1 MHVYA
6 GLTGTFH
13 FWAVTFADE
22 SSGEVSAWAWDFDS
36 DGVGGSFRTQGSQ
49 DTSSGRGAARM
60 EVDMNSEQSES
71 PVKVLRAEHQVIL
84 RVVRVLGKLMDRFEQ
99 AGEFAEAPLAKCV
112 EFLRLFADACHHGKE
127 EDLLF
132 PVLESRGI
140 PRDGGPIGVMLYEH
154 QIGRGLTKDMAG
166 ALTDART
173 GDAARTR
180 FCKAARQYV
189 DLLTDHIY
197 KEDNILFTMGDRMM
211 NPDDQ
216 AALGTKFC
224 AVNCRAFEGRRRE
237 ELQQIADE
245 LEAECGH
252 G

>member
-1 MHVYA
+1 
-6 GLTGTFH
+6 
-13 FWAVTFADE
+13 
-22 SSGEVSAWAWDFDS
+22 
-36 DGVGGSFRTQGSQ
+36 
-49 DTSSGRGAARM
+49 M
-60 EVDMNSEQSES
+60 ETTMSNGPTES
-71 PVKVLRAEHQVIL
+71 PVGVLRAEHQIIL
-84 RVVRVLGKLMDRFEQ
+84 RVVRVLSGLMDRFEQ

-112 EFLRLFADACHHGKE
+112 QFIRLFADACHHGKE

-154 QIGRGLTKDMAG
+154 QVARGLTKDMAG
-166 ALTDART
+166 ALADART
-173 GDAARTR
+173 GDAAARTR
-180 FCKAARQYV
+180 FCQAARKYA

-197 KEDNILFTMGDRMM
+197 KEDNILFAMGDRMM
-211 NPDDQ
+211 NPGDQ
-216 AALGTKFC
+216 RTLTTQFC

-245 LEAECGH
+245 LETGCGR

>member
-1 MHVYA
+1 
-6 GLTGTFH
+6 
-13 FWAVTFADE
+13 
-22 SSGEVSAWAWDFDS
+22 
-36 DGVGGSFRTQGSQ
+36 
-49 DTSSGRGAARM
+49 
-60 EVDMNSEQSES
+60 MNSEQSES
-71 PVKVLRAEHQVIL
+71 PVTVLRAEHQVIL
-84 RVVRVLGKLMDRFEQ
+84 RVVRVLAGFMDRFEQ

-112 EFLRLFADACHHGKE
+112 EFIRLFADACHHGKE

-154 QIGRGLTKDMAG
+154 QVGRALTKDMAG

-173 GDAARTR
+173 GDAAARIR
-180 FCKAARQYV
+180 FLQAARQYI
-189 DLLTDHIY
+189 DLLTNHIF
-197 KEDNILFTMGDRMM
+197 KEDNVLFDMGDRMM

-216 AALGTKFC
+216 RTLTTQFC

-245 LEAECGH
+245 LEVEWGH

>member
-1 MHVYA
+1 
-6 GLTGTFH
+6 
-13 FWAVTFADE
+13 
-22 SSGEVSAWAWDFDS
+22 
-36 DGVGGSFRTQGSQ
+36 
-49 DTSSGRGAARM
+49 M
-60 EVDMNSEQSES
+60 ETTMNNGQSEN
-71 PVKVLRAEHQVIL
+71 PVNVLRAEHQVIL
-84 RVVRVLGKLMDRFEQ
+84 RVVRVLAKLMDRFEQ

-112 EFLRLFADACHHGKE
+112 EFIRLFADACHHGKE

-140 PRDGGPIGVMLYEH
+140 PRDQGPIGVMLHEH
-154 QIGRGLTKDMAG
+154 QVARGLTRQMAD
-166 ALTDART
+166 ALAAMRNGDDQAKAR
-173 GDAARTR
+173 
-180 FCKAARQYV
+180 FVSPARQYV

-211 NPDDQ
+211 NPGDQ
-216 AALGTKFC
+216 RTLTTQFC

>member
-1 MHVYA
+1 
-6 GLTGTFH
+6 
-13 FWAVTFADE
+13 
-22 SSGEVSAWAWDFDS
+22 
-36 DGVGGSFRTQGSQ
+36 
-49 DTSSGRGAARM
+49 
-60 EVDMNSEQSES
+60 MNSEQSES

-154 QIGRGLTKDMAG
+154 QVGRGLTKEMAG
-166 ALTDART
+166 ALTAART
-173 GDAARTR
+173 GDATARTR
-180 FCKAARQYV
+180 FLQAARQYI
-189 DLLTDHIY
+189 DLLTNHIF
-197 KEDNILFTMGDRMM
+197 KEDNVLFDMGDRMM

-216 AALGTKFC
+216 RTLTTQFC

-245 LEAECGH
+245 LEAEWGH

>member
-1 MHVYA
+1 M
-6 GLTGTFH
+6 
-13 FWAVTFADE
+13 
-22 SSGEVSAWAWDFDS
+22 S
-36 DGVGGSFRTQGSQ
+36 
-49 DTSSGRGAARM
+49 
-60 EVDMNSEQSES
+60 NEQSES
-71 PVKVLRAEHQVIL
+71 PVNVLRAEHQIIL
-84 RVVRVLGKLMDRFEQ
+84 RVVQVLGRLMDRFEQ

-112 EFLRLFADACHHGKE
+112 QFIRLFADACHHGKE

-132 PVLESRGI
+132 PVLEFRGI

-154 QIGRGLTKDMAG
+154 QVARGLTKEMAG

-173 GDAARTR
+173 GDATARTR
-180 FCKAARQYV
+180 FCQAARKYA

-216 AALGTKFC
+216 RTLATKFC
-224 AVNCRAFEGRRRE
+224 AVNCRAFDGRRRE

-245 LEAECGH
+245 LEAEWGH
-252 G
+252 A

>member
-1 MHVYA
+1 MSN
-6 GLTGTFH
+6 G
-13 FWAVTFADE
+13 
-22 SSGEVSAWAWDFDS
+22 
-36 DGVGGSFRTQGSQ
+36 
-49 DTSSGRGAARM
+49 
-60 EVDMNSEQSES
+60 QSES
-71 PVKVLRAEHQVIL
+71 PVNVLRAEHQIIL
-84 RVVRVLGKLMDRFEQ
+84 RVVRVLSRLMDRFEQ
-99 AGEFAEAPLAKCV
+99 AGEFVEAPLSKCV
-112 EFLRLFADACHHGKE
+112 EFIRLFADACHHGKE

-154 QIGRGLTKDMAG
+154 QVARGLTKEMAA

-173 GDAARTR
+173 GDAAARTR
-180 FCKAARQYV
+180 FCQAARKYA

-216 AALGTKFC
+216 RTLATKFC
-224 AVNCRAFEGRRRE
+224 AVNCRAFDGRRRE

-245 LEAECGH
+245 LEAEWGH
-252 G
+252 A

>member
-1 MHVYA
+1 MSN
-6 GLTGTFH
+6 GQ
-13 FWAVTFADE
+13 
-22 SSGEVSAWAWDFDS
+22 S
-36 DGVGGSFRTQGSQ
+36 D
-49 DTSSGRGAARM
+49 
-60 EVDMNSEQSES
+60 S
-71 PVKVLRAEHQVIL
+71 PVNVLRAEHQIIL
-84 RVVRVLGKLMDRFEQ
+84 RVVRILSGLMDRFEQ
-99 AGEFAEAPLAKCV
+99 ADEFTEAPLTKCV
-112 EFLRLFADACHHGKE
+112 QFIRLFADACHHGKE

-154 QIGRGLTKDMAG
+154 QVARGLTKDMAG

-173 GDAARTR
+173 GDAAARTR
-180 FCKAARQYV
+180 FCQAARKYA

-216 AALGTKFC
+216 RTLTTQFC
-224 AVNCRAFEGRRRE
+224 TVNCRAFEGRRRE
-237 ELQQIADE
+237 ELQRIADE
-245 LEAECGH
+245 LEAEWGH